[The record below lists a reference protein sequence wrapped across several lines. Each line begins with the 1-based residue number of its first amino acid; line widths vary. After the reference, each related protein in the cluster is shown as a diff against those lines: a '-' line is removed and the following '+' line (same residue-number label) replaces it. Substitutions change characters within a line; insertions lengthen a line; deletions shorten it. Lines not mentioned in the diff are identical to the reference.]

1 MLDPCVSLDS
11 YHAGVILAMLERERM
26 VLMMSKPSSVAP
38 KFYAINTC
46 FEFWLKEGEK
56 YLESLPTLP

>member
-1 MLDPCVSLDS
+1 MLNSRISPDS

-46 FEFWLKEGEK
+46 FEFWLKEEEK
-56 YLESLPTLP
+56 RLEPLSTLP